1 MNTELMQK
9 CREKLIEVARI
20 RGTIPYGALAKF
32 LGVANQSVG
41 VYLNP
46 IYEREVA
53 EGRPD
58 LTVVVIYP
66 KTGMGRYN
74 SGGKQAQSIV
84 VDPKNLDDV
93 QAYKEELALVHKQWS
108 RC

>member
-9 CREKLIEVARI
+9 CRGKLIEVARAN
-20 RGTIPYGALAKF
+20 GTISYELLAKF

-46 IYEREVA
+46 IYESEIA

-66 KTGMGRYN
+66 KTGMGRFN
-74 SGGKQAQSIV
+74 SRGKEAQSVV
-84 VDPKNLDDV
+84 VDPKNSDDV
-93 QAYKEELALVHKQWS
+93 RAYKEELALVYKEWS
-108 RC
+108 R

>member
-1 MNTELMQK
+1 MDRERMEK
-9 CREKLIEVARI
+9 CRAKLIEVARNCGKI
-20 RGTIPYGALAKF
+20 TYSSLARF
-32 LGVANQSVG
+32 LHVAKQSVG

-46 IYEREVA
+46 IYKQEIA

-74 SGGKQAQSIV
+74 PRGKHAQSV
-84 VDPKNLDDV
+84 AVDPKNSDDV
-93 QAYKEELALVHKQWS
+93 RAYNDELNRVYVQWS
-108 RC
+108 